1 MNRSTSFGYGN
12 KIDLAKKN
20 FVTPPPDRY
29 YVDGNIKSKFG
40 ITMGHGR
47 NEVKSNDMFFR
58 PLKQSPEPATYNPK

>member
-29 YVDGNIKSKFG
+29 NIQGDIKNKFG
-40 ITMGHGR
+40 ITMAHGR
-47 NEVKSNDMFFR
+47 G
-58 PLKQSPEPATYNPK
+58 